1 VEMGRRATRSIWKIE
16 EKDNKSTG
24 FHSFRREGKLQ
35 VETNVLG
42 HVIGG
47 VLSQEQDGKWK
58 PIAFLSR
65 TMQLTE

>member
-1 VEMGRRATRSIWKIE
+1 LKKKIT
-16 EKDNKSTG
+16 NQLV
-24 FHSFRREGKLQ
+24 FALLRREGKLQ